1 MISLFVKKVYSRL
14 VLIFGINSCVIIHI
28 TVTYRYGVQ
37 SSSYVVLLV
46 GRSLFF
52 LHGLKLVKRL
62 RVL

>member
-14 VLIFGINSCVIIHI
+14 VLIFGINSCVIIRI

>member
-14 VLIFGINSCVIIHI
+14 VLIFGINSYVIILI